1 MRDGFY
7 SSPFSRLVGVGENF
21 IIAPQP
27 QETPEER
34 RKKVLKDRRSS
45 VF

>member
-21 IIAPQP
+21 IIAPQ
-27 QETPEER
+27 ETPEER